1 MKRLLVLIAI
11 IALLAAAIR
20 DLRQWRLQQA
30 ERLFTRG
37 DPSGAIAA
45 WSAAAKLPGD
55 NSVTSFNRGTAYCK
69 MGRYSAALGDFTAAA
84 AAEDQKLR
92 QLALYNLGTAQ
103 LHSGAAA
110 ADGAAAQRHL
120 SGAVQSLTAALSIA
134 PTDADTLH
142 NLAFARTRLAAILQR
157 AAQNG
162 NASQSA
168 TSSRQPDS
176 TDREKRGKPEENI
189 EGRNPGKA
197 TEADLEGAKRRSH
210 RLDQKEALRMLDEAR
225 GKEAL
230 RSAVAA
236 EKGNGRLSPPERD
249 W

>member
-20 DLRQWRLQQA
+20 DLRQRRLQQA
-30 ERLFTRG
+30 ERLFKAG
-37 DPSGAIAA
+37 DAAGAIAA

-142 NLAFARTRLAAILQR
+142 NLAFARMRLAAILLGEKQT
-157 AAQNG
+157 G
-162 NASQSA
+162 KPPEPA
-168 TSSRQPDS
+168 TPPRQPDS
-176 TDREKRGKPEENI
+176 AAGEKPGQQKDNKGAEK
-189 EGRNPGKA
+189 PGKA
-197 TEADLEGAKRRSH
+197 TDMDQVGAKKRTSRM
-210 RLDQKEALRMLDEAR
+210 DQTEAMRMLDEAKGR
-225 GKEAL
+225 ESL

-236 EKGNGRLSPPERD
+236 EKDNGRMLPPERD